1 MNLSGHAP
9 AAGRPPQPHSL
20 RQRLV
25 MQLLVLA
32 AALAVGLYLAV
43 LYSAQ
48 RASQAT
54 MDAILG
60 AATLS
65 MASNLRATDQGV
77 RIDLPPSTLSMLSA
91 TGQER
96 LFYRFS
102 VNDTALS
109 GYEDLPVLSLS
120 SLALTPVFYNDT
132 YRGAD
137 LRLAT
142 VSRALMIDDT
152 LTPVQVVVGHT
163 RDGQRRIAAQLAQ
176 NAAVFGL
183 LLFLVSIP
191 LSLVSAGNMLRPI
204 RTIADAVGRR
214 GAHDLRPVRQPA
226 PAELLPLVGALN
238 AFIARLKAAFHHT
251 ETFLAEAAHH
261 IRTPLATLRSEGE
274 LLLRSTQ
281 EDAQR
286 QRIRRMIRSADECAR
301 SAGQL
306 LEHATILYRSE
317 QLEQT
322 EIDLCSLT
330 AKLVE
335 RFRTSADMRDMTFVL
350 TLPDHPCPIR
360 ADSVLLEAALRNL
373 LDNAVKYPP
382 AETDIHVS
390 LTVRGAGY
398 RACVRDHG
406 PGIGGAPTA
415 QLVRRFQR
423 GATSENIVGAGLGLT
438 IVQEV
443 ADTMGGTFTIIDAEG
458 GGTCATLDLPR

>member
-1 MNLSGHAP
+1 MFSG
-9 AAGRPPQPHSL
+9 QPRSL
-20 RQRLV
+20 RRSLAIQLV
-25 MQLLVLA
+25 VLA
-32 AALAVGLYLAV
+32 AVLAIGLYLAV

-77 RIDLPPSTLSMLSA
+77 RIDLSPSTLSMLSA

-96 LFYRFS
+96 LFYRFAIDGQ
-102 VNDTALS
+102 VLS
-109 GYEDLPVLSLS
+109 GYQDLPVL
-120 SLALTPVFYNDT
+120 ALPSPAVTPVFYDGS
-132 YRGAD
+132 YRGAE

-142 VSRALMIDDT
+142 VSRALMLDGT
-152 LTPVQVVVGHT
+152 LTPVQVIVGHT

-176 NAAVFGL
+176 NAAIFGL
-183 LLFLVSIP
+183 LLFLLSIP
-191 LSLVSAGNMLRPI
+191 LSLVSAGNLLRPI
-204 RTIADAVGRR
+204 RTIAQAVGRR

-226 PAELLPLVGALN
+226 PTELLPLVGALN

-274 LLLRSTQ
+274 LLLRTT
-281 EDAQR
+281 EDDSQR
-286 QRIRRMIRSADECAR
+286 QHIRRMIRSADECAR

-306 LEHATILYRSE
+306 LEHATILYRAE

-322 EIDLCSLT
+322 EIDLRTLT
-330 AKLVE
+330 ARMVE
-335 RFRTSADMRDMTFVL
+335 RFRTIAEMREMSFTL
-350 TLPDHPCPIR
+350 SLPDTACPIQ
-360 ADSVLLEAALRNL
+360 ADQVLLEAALRNL
-373 LDNAVKYPP
+373 LDNAIKYAPS
-382 AETDIHVS
+382 ETDIHVT
-390 LTVRGAGY
+390 LTQPGTGY
-398 RACVRDHG
+398 RLCVRDHG
-406 PGIGGAPTA
+406 PGIGGVPTA

-423 GATSENIVGAGLGLT
+423 GLAAEHIVGAGLGLT

-443 ADTMGGTFTIIDAEG
+443 AETLGGSFSITDATG
-458 GGTCATLDLPR
+458 GGACATLELPQG

>member
-1 MNLSGHAP
+1 MATL
-9 AAGRPPQPHSL
+9 AGQPRSL
-20 RQRLV
+20 RRHLV
-25 MQLLVLA
+25 MQLVVLA
-32 AALAVGLYLAV
+32 AVLAIGLYLAV

-77 RIDLPPSTLSMLSA
+77 RIDLSPSTLSMLSA

-96 LFYRFS
+96 LFYRFAIGDY
-102 VNDTALS
+102 VLS
-109 GYEDLPVLSLS
+109 GYQDLPVLVLS
-120 SLALTPVFYNDT
+120 SPAVTPVFYDGS
-132 YRGAD
+132 YRGAE

-142 VSRALMIDDT
+142 VSRALMLDGT
-152 LTPVQVVVGHT
+152 LTPVQVIVGHT
-163 RDGQRRIAAQLAQ
+163 RDGQRRIAAQMAQ
-176 NAAVFGL
+176 NAAIFGL
-183 LLFLVSIP
+183 LLFLLSIP
-191 LSLVSAGNMLRPI
+191 LSLVSAGNLLRPI
-204 RTIADAVGRR
+204 RTIAQAVGRR

-274 LLLRSTQ
+274 LLLRNT
-281 EDAQR
+281 EDDSQR

-306 LEHATILYRSE
+306 LEHATILYRAE

-322 EIDLCSLT
+322 EIDLRALT
-330 AKLVE
+330 ARMVE
-335 RFRTSADMRDMTFVL
+335 RFRTIAEMREMSFTL
-350 TLPDHPCPIR
+350 SLPDTACPIQ
-360 ADSVLLEAALRNL
+360 ADQVLLEAALRNL
-373 LDNAVKYPP
+373 LDNAIKYAPS
-382 AETDIHVS
+382 ETDIHVT
-390 LTVRGAGY
+390 LTRPGTGY
-398 RACVRDHG
+398 RLCVRDHG
-406 PGIGGAPTA
+406 PGIGGVPTA

-423 GATSENIVGAGLGLT
+423 GLATEHIVGAGLGLT

-443 ADTMGGTFTIIDAEG
+443 AETLGGSFSITDATG
-458 GGTCATLDLPR
+458 GGACATLDLPQG